1 MPLAHLRSKGSE
13 LVVERNRFVLKK
25 FVVPA
30 IFIFITVYFI
40 ITAPGFVRWNNL
52 MSVLVTSSY
61 VLVPALGLSTIMLAG
76 SFDLSFVGIIGLT
89 SVLMIKMTNAGL
101 PIPVV
106 LLMGLVVGIC
116 CEFINALL
124 ILKLGIHPWLTTI
137 STMLATIGLE
147 KSISKG
153 YFLSVSHP
161 FFEKIR
167 FSEIMFVPLSVWIM
181 VSFFIFMAILIHKTI
196 FGLRLY
202 ASGGN
207 EYATQKAGLS
217 NIKIRFYAF
226 IIIGISCWVAS
237 ILYISQLS
245 GYPPEAAYINL
256 TEVILAV
263 FFGKSLSINKSVINI
278 PGTAVGALFVSTLA
292 NGLALSGVNAY
303 WIKLIEG
310 FLIIA
315 VVITNSLGSDE
326 IVQLEK

>member
-1 MPLAHLRSKGSE
+1 M
-13 LVVERNRFVLKK
+13 ERNRFVLRK
-25 FVVPA
+25 FVAPA
-30 IFIFITVYFI
+30 IFIVLTVYFTF
-40 ITAPGFVRWNNL
+40 TAPGFVNWNNL

-61 VLVPALGLSTIMLAG
+61 VLIPALGLSTIMLAG
-76 SFDLSFVGIIGLT
+76 SFDLSFVGIIGLI
-89 SVLMIKMTNAGL
+89 SVLAIRMTSAGL

-106 LLMGLVVGIC
+106 LLVSLAVGIC
-116 CEFINALL
+116 CEMINAIL

-147 KSISKG
+147 KSISEG

-167 FSEIMFVPLSVWIM
+167 FSEIMFVPLLVWVM
-181 VSFFIFMAILIHKTI
+181 LFFFIFMSILIHKTV

-226 IIIGISCWVAS
+226 IIMGICCWVAS
-237 ILYISQLS
+237 ILYVSQLS

-263 FFGKSLSINKSVINI
+263 FFGKSLSNNRNVINI
-278 PGTAVGALFVSTLA
+278 PGTAVGALFVSALA

-310 FLIIA
+310 CLIIA
-315 VVITNSLGSDE
+315 VVITNSLGSGE

>member
-1 MPLAHLRSKGSE
+1 MEKDK
-13 LVVERNRFVLKK
+13 FVLRK
-25 FVVPA
+25 FVAPT
-30 IFIFITVYFI
+30 IFIILTVYFMF
-40 ITAPGFVRWNNL
+40 TAQGFMNWNNL

-61 VLVPALGLSTIMLAG
+61 VLIPALGLSTIMLAG

-89 SVLMIKMTNAGL
+89 AVLMIRMTTAGL
-101 PIPVV
+101 PVPVV
-106 LLMGLVVGIC
+106 LLIGLAVGIC
-116 CEFINALL
+116 CEVINAIL
-124 ILKLGIHPWLTTI
+124 ILRLGIHPWLTTI
-137 STMLATIGLE
+137 ATMLATIGLE

-153 YFLSVSHP
+153 YFLSISHS

-167 FSEIMFVPLSVWIM
+167 FSEIIFIPVVVWIM
-181 VSFFIFMAILIHKTI
+181 LFFFIFISVLIHKTV

-207 EYATQKAGLS
+207 ESATQKAGLS
-217 NIKIRFYAF
+217 NIRIRFYAF
-226 IIIGISCWVAS
+226 VIMGICCWVAS
-237 ILYISQLS
+237 ISYISQLS

-263 FFGKSLSINKSVINI
+263 FFGKSLSNNRNVINI
-278 PGTAVGALFVSTLA
+278 PGTAVGALFVSALA

-310 FLIIA
+310 CLIIA
-315 VVITNSLGSDE
+315 VVITNSLGSGE